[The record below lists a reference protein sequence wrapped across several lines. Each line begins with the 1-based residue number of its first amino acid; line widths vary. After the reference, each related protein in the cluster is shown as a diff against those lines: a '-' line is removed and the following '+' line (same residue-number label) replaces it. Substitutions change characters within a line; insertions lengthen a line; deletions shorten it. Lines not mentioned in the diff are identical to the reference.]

1 MSRGSS
7 WIFRHACGCAFG
19 LSDLRRGV
27 MTEDAAWRSMYPTAA
42 ERKTAKA
49 SGVTVTLETW
59 EDYSAAGVYD
69 QLSGKWTCPH
79 RGAEVA

>member
-7 WIFRHACGCAFG
+7 WIFRRGCGCAFG
-19 LSDLRRGV
+19 LSDLRHGV

-42 ERKTAKA
+42 ERKAAKDR
-49 SGVTVTLETW
+49 GVIVSLEAR

-69 QLSGKWTCPH
+69 QLSGKTPCPH
-79 RGAEVA
+79 RNAEVA